1 MALELIPAYD
11 RQDEVRELFTEYTHM
26 LVELDPKFQK
36 SLDEQNYD
44 EELEHL
50 EEKYGLPG
58 GRLYLAWQDGQ
69 LAGCVGMKRLD
80 ERTGELKRLYV
91 RPAFRGQHLGR
102 KLVER
107 IIEDAR
113 SLGYRRLMLD
123 TMPELVSARR
133 MYENMGFVVTER
145 YNNSPLDTTIF
156 MEYRL

>member
-1 MALELIPAYD
+1 MSLKLELAYD
-11 RQDEVRELFTEYTHM
+11 HKEKVGELFREYTCM
-26 LVELDPKFQK
+26 LVELDPEFQK

-44 EELEHL
+44 EELEQL
-50 EEKYGLPG
+50 EDKYGLPG
-58 GRLYLAWQDGQ
+58 GRLYLAWQDGE
-69 LAGCVGMKRLD
+69 LAGCVGMKQLD
-80 ERTGELKRLYV
+80 EKTGELKRLYV
-91 RPAFRGQHLGR
+91 RPAFRGQRLGR

>member
-1 MALELIPAYD
+1 MSLKLEPAYSHKE
-11 RQDEVRELFTEYTHM
+11 EVGELFREYTRM
-26 LVELDPKFQK
+26 LVELDPEFQK

-50 EEKYGLPG
+50 EDKYGLPG
-58 GRLYLAWQDGQ
+58 GRLYLAWWDGE
-69 LAGCVGMKRLD
+69 LAGCVGMKQLD
-80 ERTGELKRLYV
+80 NKNGELKRLYV

-113 SLGYRRLMLD
+113 SLGYSRLMLD
-123 TMPELVSARR
+123 TMPELVSARH
-133 MYENMGFVVTER
+133 MYGSMGFKLTER

>member
-26 LVELDPKFQK
+26 LVELDPKFQE

-58 GRLYLAWQDGQ
+58 GRLYLAYWDGE
-69 LAGCVGMKRLD
+69 LAGCVGMKKLD
-80 ERTGELKRLYV
+80 GVTGELKRLYV
-91 RPAFRGQHLGR
+91 RPAFRGQRLGR

-113 SLGYRRLMLD
+113 SLGYTRLKLY
-123 TMPELVSARR
+123 TMPELVSARH
-133 MYENMGFVVTER
+133 MYENMGFHVTER
-145 YNNSPLDTTIF
+145 YNNSPLDNTIF

>member
-1 MALELIPAYD
+1 M
-11 RQDEVRELFTEYTHM
+11 
-26 LVELDPKFQK
+26 
-36 SLDEQNYD
+36 
-44 EELEHL
+44 
-50 EEKYGLPG
+50 
-58 GRLYLAWQDGQ
+58 
-69 LAGCVGMKRLD
+69 
-80 ERTGELKRLYV
+80 

>member
-1 MALELIPAYD
+1 MSLKLELAYSHKE
-11 RQDEVRELFTEYTHM
+11 EVGELFREYTRM
-26 LVELDPKFQK
+26 LVELDPEFQK

-50 EEKYGLPG
+50 EDKYGLPG

-80 ERTGELKRLYV
+80 EKTGELKRLYV
-91 RPAFRGQHLGR
+91 RPAFRGLHLGR
-102 KLVER
+102 ELVER
-107 IIEDAR
+107 IIRDAR

-133 MYENMGFVVTER
+133 LYENMGFHVTER

>member
-26 LVELDPKFQK
+26 LVELDPKFQE

-58 GRLYLAWQDGQ
+58 GRLYLAYWDGE
-69 LAGCVGMKRLD
+69 LAGCVGMKKLD
-80 ERTGELKRLYV
+80 GVTGELKRLYV
-91 RPAFRGQHLGR
+91 RPAFRGQRLGR

-113 SLGYRRLMLD
+113 SLGYTRLMLD
-123 TMPELVSARR
+123 TMPELVSARH
-133 MYENMGFVVTER
+133 MYENMGFHVPER

>member
-11 RQDEVRELFTEYTHM
+11 RQDEVRELFTEYTNM
-26 LVELDPKFQK
+26 LVELDPEFQK

-44 EELEHL
+44 EELEQL
-50 EEKYGLPG
+50 EDKYGLPG

-91 RPAFRGQHLGR
+91 RPAFRGRHLGR

-113 SLGYRRLMLD
+113 SLGYCRLMLD

>member
-11 RQDEVRELFTEYTHM
+11 RQDEVRELFTEYTRM

-50 EEKYGLPG
+50 EDKYGLPG
-58 GRLYLAWQDGQ
+58 GRLYLAWWDGE
-69 LAGCVGMKRLD
+69 LAGCVGMKQLD
-80 ERTGELKRLYV
+80 NKTGELKRLYV

-113 SLGYRRLMLD
+113 SLGYTCLKLD
-123 TMPELVSARR
+123 TMPELVSARH
-133 MYENMGFVVTER
+133 MYESMGFKLTER

>member
-11 RQDEVRELFTEYTHM
+11 RQDEVRELFTEYTNM
-26 LVELDPKFQK
+26 LVELDPKFQE

-58 GRLYLAWQDGQ
+58 GRLYLAYWDGE
-69 LAGCVGMKRLD
+69 LAGCVGMKKLD
-80 ERTGELKRLYV
+80 GVTGELKRLYV
-91 RPAFRGQHLGR
+91 RPAFRGQRLGR
-102 KLVER
+102 KLAER

-113 SLGYRRLMLD
+113 SLGYTRLKLD
-123 TMPELVSARR
+123 TMPELVSARH
-133 MYENMGFVVTER
+133 MYENMGFHVTER

>member
-1 MALELIPAYD
+1 MSLKLELAY
-11 RQDEVRELFTEYTHM
+11 EHKEKVGELFREYTRM
-26 LVELDPKFQK
+26 LVELDPEFQK

-50 EEKYGLPG
+50 EDKYGPPG
-58 GRLYLAWQDGQ
+58 GRLYLAWYDGE
-69 LAGCVGMKRLD
+69 LAGCVGMKKLD
-80 ERTGELKRLYV
+80 DKTGELKRLYV

-113 SLGYRRLMLD
+113 SLGYSRLMLD
-123 TMPELVSARR
+123 TMPELVSARQ
-133 MYENMGFVVTER
+133 MYENMGFQVTKR

>member
-1 MALELIPAYD
+1 LALELIPAYD
-11 RQDEVRELFTEYTHM
+11 RQDEVRELFTEYTNM
-26 LVELDPKFQK
+26 LVELDPKFQE

-58 GRLYLAWQDGQ
+58 GRLYLAYWDGE
-69 LAGCVGMKRLD
+69 LAGCVGMKKLD
-80 ERTGELKRLYV
+80 GVTGELKRLYV
-91 RPAFRGQHLGR
+91 RPAFRGQRLGR
-102 KLVER
+102 KLAER

-113 SLGYRRLMLD
+113 SLGYTRLKLD
-123 TMPELVSARR
+123 TMPELVSARH
-133 MYENMGFVVTER
+133 MYENMGFHVTER

>member
-1 MALELIPAYD
+1 MSLKLEPAYSHKE
-11 RQDEVRELFTEYTHM
+11 EVGELFREYTRM
-26 LVELDPKFQK
+26 LVELDPEFQK

-50 EEKYGLPG
+50 EDKYGLPG
-58 GRLYLAWQDGQ
+58 GRLYLAWWDGE
-69 LAGCVGMKRLD
+69 LAGCVGMKQLD
-80 ERTGELKRLYV
+80 NKTGELKRLYV

-113 SLGYRRLMLD
+113 SLGYSRLMLD
-123 TMPELVSARR
+123 TMPELVSARH
-133 MYENMGFVVTER
+133 MYGSMGFRVTER

>member
-26 LVELDPKFQK
+26 LVELDPKFQE

-58 GRLYLAWQDGQ
+58 GRLYLAYWDGE
-69 LAGCVGMKRLD
+69 LAGCVGMKKLAGVA
-80 ERTGELKRLYV
+80 GELKRLYV
-91 RPAFRGQHLGR
+91 RPAFRGQRLGR
-102 KLVER
+102 KLAER

-113 SLGYRRLMLD
+113 SLGYTRLMLD
-123 TMPELVSARR
+123 TMPELVSARH
-133 MYENMGFVVTER
+133 MYENMGFHVTER

>member
-1 MALELIPAYD
+1 MSLELELAYGQKD
-11 RQDEVRELFTEYTHM
+11 KVAELFGEYTRM
-26 LVELDPKFQK
+26 LVELDPKFQE

-50 EEKYGLPG
+50 EDKYGLPG
-58 GRLYLAWQDGQ
+58 GRLYLAWQDGE

-91 RPAFRGQHLGR
+91 RPNFRGQHLGR

-107 IIEDAR
+107 IIRDAR
-113 SLGYRRLMLD
+113 SLGYSRLMLD
-123 TMPELVSARR
+123 TMPELVSARH
-133 MYENMGFVVTER
+133 MYENMGFQVTER

>member
-1 MALELIPAYD
+1 MSLKLELAYD
-11 RQDEVRELFTEYTHM
+11 HKEKVGELFREYTCM
-26 LVELDPKFQK
+26 LVELDPEFQK

-44 EELEHL
+44 EELEQL
-50 EEKYGLPG
+50 EDKYGLPG
-58 GRLYLAWQDGQ
+58 GRLYLAWQDGE
-69 LAGCVGMKRLD
+69 LAGCVGMKQLD
-80 ERTGELKRLYV
+80 EKTGELKRLYV

>member
-1 MALELIPAYD
+1 MSLKLELAY
-11 RQDEVRELFTEYTHM
+11 EHKEKVGELLREYTRM
-26 LVELDPKFQK
+26 LVELDPEYQK

-44 EELEHL
+44 EEQEHL
-50 EEKYGLPG
+50 EDKYGLPG
-58 GRLYLAWQDGQ
+58 GRLYLAWYDGE
-69 LAGCVGMKRLD
+69 LAGCVGMKKLD
-80 ERTGELKRLYV
+80 DKTGELKRLYV

-113 SLGYRRLMLD
+113 SLGYSRLMLD
-123 TMPELVSARR
+123 TMPELVSARQ
-133 MYENMGFVVTER
+133 MYENMGFQVTKR

>member
-26 LVELDPKFQK
+26 LVELDPKFQE

-50 EEKYGLPG
+50 EEKYSLPG
-58 GRLYLAWQDGQ
+58 GRLYLAYWDGE
-69 LAGCVGMKRLD
+69 LAGCVGMKKLD
-80 ERTGELKRLYV
+80 GVTGELKRLYV
-91 RPAFRGQHLGR
+91 RPAFRGQRLGR

-123 TMPELVSARR
+123 TMPVLESALHL
-133 MYENMGFVVTER
+133 YESMGFRVTER
-145 YNNSPLDTTIF
+145 YNDSPLDTTIF

>member
-26 LVELDPKFQK
+26 LVELDPKFQE

-58 GRLYLAWQDGQ
+58 GRLYLAYWDGE
-69 LAGCVGMKRLD
+69 LTGCVGMKKLD
-80 ERTGELKRLYV
+80 GVTGELKRLYV
-91 RPAFRGQHLGR
+91 RPAFRGQRLGR

-113 SLGYRRLMLD
+113 SLGYTRLKLD
-123 TMPELVSARR
+123 TMPELVSARH
-133 MYENMGFVVTER
+133 MYENMGFHVTER

>member
-11 RQDEVRELFTEYTHM
+11 RQDEVRELFTEYTNM
-26 LVELDPKFQK
+26 LVELDPKFQE

-58 GRLYLAWQDGQ
+58 GRLYLAYWDGE
-69 LAGCVGMKRLD
+69 LAGCVGMKKLD
-80 ERTGELKRLYV
+80 GVTGELKRLYV
-91 RPAFRGQHLGR
+91 RPAFRGQRLGR

-113 SLGYRRLMLD
+113 SLGYIRLMLD
-123 TMPELVSARR
+123 TMPELVSARH
-133 MYENMGFVVTER
+133 MYENMGFHVTER

>member
-1 MALELIPAYD
+1 MSLQLELAYNH
-11 RQDEVRELFTEYTHM
+11 REEVGELFREYTRM
-26 LVELDPKFQK
+26 LVELDPEFQK

-50 EEKYGLPG
+50 EDKYGLPG
-58 GRLYLAWQDGQ
+58 GRLYLAWQDGE
-69 LAGCVGMKRLD
+69 LAGCVGMKKLD
-80 ERTGELKRLYV
+80 DKTGELKRLYV
-91 RPAFRGQHLGR
+91 RPSFRGQHLGR
-102 KLVER
+102 ELVER

-113 SLGYRRLMLD
+113 SLGYSRLMLD

-133 MYENMGFVVTER
+133 MYENMGFRVTER

>member
-26 LVELDPKFQK
+26 LVELDPKFQE

-58 GRLYLAWQDGQ
+58 GRLYLAYWDGE
-69 LAGCVGMKRLD
+69 LAGCVGMKKLHGV
-80 ERTGELKRLYV
+80 TGELKRLYV
-91 RPAFRGQHLGR
+91 RPAFRGQRLGR

-113 SLGYRRLMLD
+113 SLGYTRLMLD
-123 TMPELVSARR
+123 TMPELVSARH
-133 MYENMGFVVTER
+133 MYENMGFHVTER